1 MGLQT
6 RDIAFNTETF
16 NHYYLCNYRPKSHG
30 GDELSKSLISFKKA
44 WPLHVD
50 AWITCSVSELSKI
63 EIGKHCLIL
72 RALSS
77 TEEIVTTHNTPLDRL
92 GREIAKK
99 FSISYDPTILRKNRQ
114 TQKIKSLSAIERE
127 QELSGA
133 YTFFGGNLP
142 DEIKEIF
149 ILDDILTTGATIRS
163 MISAIRAVSTS
174 CEIKVFTLAHT
185 NQDSSVNK
193 SIQLDSYPYRWELE
207 TGWNMVE
214 ESTTNYSTLAA
225 LQTKIL
231 NNAFE

>member
-6 RDIAFNTETF
+6 RGIAFSTETIS
-16 NHYYLCNYRPKSHG
+16 HYYLCNYRPKSHG
-30 GDELSKSLISFKKA
+30 SDELSKSLISFKKA

-63 EIGKHCLIL
+63 EIGKHCLVL

-77 TEEIVTTHNTPLDRL
+77 MEEIVTTLDTPLDRL

-99 FSISYDPTILRKNRQ
+99 FSITYDPTILRKNRQ

-133 YTFFGGNLP
+133 YTFLSDNLP
-142 DEIKEIF
+142 GEVKEIF

-163 MISAIRAVSTS
+163 MISAIRAFSTS
-174 CEIKVFTLAHT
+174 CKIKVFTLAYT
-185 NQDSSVNK
+185 DQDCSVNR
-193 SIQLDSYPYRWELE
+193 SFRLNSYPYRWESE

-214 ESTTNYSTLAA
+214 DSSAYYSTVATLKG
-225 LQTKIL
+225 KIL
-231 NNAFE
+231 NDAF